1 MVYQQLS
8 ELLLRSVSGG
18 VTPST
23 LPFITD
29 EYLGRAHRTPSVS
42 CGPPLWSLSRPPW
55 REPFVSPL
63 TWITER
69 HDTYTFAYYHSHLHK
84 VIYITFILRLEA

>member
-18 VTPST
+18 VTLST
-23 LPFITD
+23 FPFITN
-29 EYLGRAHRTPSVS
+29 EYLARVHQTPSVS
-42 CGPPLWSLSRPPW
+42 CGPTLRSVSHPPW

-63 TWITER
+63 ACITER
-69 HDTYTFAYYHSHLHK
+69 HDTYTFTYYHSHVGTK
-84 VIYITFILRLEA
+84 CV